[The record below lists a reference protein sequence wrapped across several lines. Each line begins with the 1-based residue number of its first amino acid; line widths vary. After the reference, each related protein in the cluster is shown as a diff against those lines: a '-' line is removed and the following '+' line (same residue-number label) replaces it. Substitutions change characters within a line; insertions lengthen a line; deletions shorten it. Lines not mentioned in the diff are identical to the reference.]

1 MLNPRLLGTL
11 LPREVWLMALA
22 ARAGKVPLPLP
33 YIVLLGKTVRVVQ
46 DIHHHAFFSQ
56 SFDYRSNFCNVCTVL
71 PLLSIQTDL
80 ILLLCASLHF
90 SDTVDFFVAVVLLV
104 LDFFFFFKKLK
115 ICGNPAL

>member
-1 MLNPRLLGTL
+1 MSVGTIS
-11 LPREVWLMALA
+11 AHTT
-22 ARAGKVPLPLP
+22 
-33 YIVLLGKTVRVVQ
+33 VLVTM
-46 DIHHHAFFSQ
+46 DH
-56 SFDYRSNFCNVCTVL
+56 FCNVCTVL

-90 SDTVDFFVAVVLLV
+90 LDTADFFVAVVLLV